1 MRNVY
6 VQRAYLL
13 VSRTLI
19 DRIDKILI
27 RLLMLGKVIAKRKR
41 VKGVVMFTI
50 SEEQNDI
57 KALQEHGYVKKE
69 YDWEDV
75 DHAQLDRDT
84 YSSAGES
91 RWDHLRG
98 VVND

>member
-6 VQRAYLL
+6 VQRAYP
-13 VSRTLI
+13 VVIRTLV

-27 RLLMLGKVIAKRKR
+27 RLVMLGKVIAKRKR
-41 VKGVVMFTI
+41 VKGVVMFAI
-50 SEEQNDI
+50 SEKQNDI
-57 KALQEHGYVKKE
+57 KALQEHGYVKKQD
-69 YDWEDV
+69 DWEDV

-84 YSSAGES
+84 YSSDGES
-91 RWDHLRG
+91 RWDYLRG

>member
-1 MRNVY
+1 
-6 VQRAYLL
+6 
-13 VSRTLI
+13 
-19 DRIDKILI
+19 
-27 RLLMLGKVIAKRKR
+27 
-41 VKGVVMFTI
+41 MFTI

-84 YSSAGES
+84 YSSDGES